1 MISRIRRMSLV
12 ALAAAVAACQAP
24 GVTHLVPERFP
35 PTTAAKVV
43 VIPEDR
49 TPACAYTTI
58 AEIAE
63 GERQQQDR
71 WLWPEELPDF
81 TQKAASLGADAIWIQ
96 PGRVRDLGQV
106 RQGESDNYVRTRMVI
121 NYVLALKWKG
131 ACL

>member
-1 MISRIRRMSLV
+1 MMFSVRRAPLMVL
-12 ALAAAVAACQAP
+12 LAALAACQAP
-24 GVTHLVPERFP
+24 GITHLVPERYP
-35 PTTAAKVV
+35 ASTAAKVV

-49 TPACAYTTI
+49 KPACEYTTI

-71 WLWPEELPDF
+71 WVWPEELPAF
-81 TQKAASLGADAIWIQ
+81 TQKAASIGADAFWIQ

-106 RQGESDNYVRTRMVI
+106 READSDYYVRARMVI

-131 ACL
+131 KCQ